1 MKKVWIFAGC
11 LIVAAGAAWTYR
23 DRIPYLSTAFPAG
36 AKQAATGTESA
47 SKDGDGA
54 NQNQGQNRRRGG
66 GPPPVVKTIAAT
78 MATLPLDATAVGAA
92 DADKNTTIAAQ
103 EAGIIVSISAHDGDT
118 VKTGDLIAKLDDR
131 TVKANLDKDK
141 ALLARDQA
149 TLSQAE
155 TALTRAETL
164 VSRNAGTQQTADEAR
179 AARDTALATM
189 QSDKA
194 SIAADQVAVEHTDI
208 RAPFDGKLGDIGIS
222 TGAYLSTG
230 AAIVTIAQ
238 YDPIFVKFHLP
249 QMYLPL
255 LQAGFA
261 SKSVTVDAVSQ
272 SDGTVPVS
280 GVLDFFD
287 NTIDAAS
294 GTILAKARFDNP
306 KGTLWPGESVNVTA
320 HFKSDKQMI
329 IVPTVAI
336 NPGADQPFVYTV
348 GDDKKV
354 HMTPV
359 TVARSNGD
367 RTGITKGLKE
377 GDHVVVEGQVQ
388 LVNGSPIREEFSQT
402 PDVAALKHADGS
414 VEVGDAAAVT
424 AANGGV
430 SK

>member
-23 DRIPYLSTAFPAG
+23 DSIPYLSTAFPTAG
-36 AKQAATGTESA
+36 KQAAGTESA
-47 SKDGDGA
+47 SKDDQG
-54 NQNQGQNRRRGG
+54 QGQNRRRGG
-66 GPPPVVKTIAAT
+66 GPPPVVKTVAAV

-103 EAGIIVSISAHDGDT
+103 EAGIIVSVAAHDGDT

-141 ALLARDQA
+141 SLLARDQA
-149 TLSQAE
+149 TLAQAE

-164 VSRNAGTQQTADEAR
+164 LSRNAGTQQTADEAR
-179 AARDTALATM
+179 AARDTALATV
-189 QSDKA
+189 QGDKA

-208 RAPFDGKLGDIGIS
+208 RAPFDGKLGDIAIS

-230 AAIVTIAQ
+230 AAVVTIAQ
-238 YDPIFVKFHLP
+238 YDPIYVKFYLP
-249 QMYLPL
+249 QMYLSQ
-255 LQAGFA
+255 LQSGFA
-261 SKSVTVDAVSQ
+261 NKNVAVDAVSQ
-272 SDGTVPVS
+272 SDGTMPLS

-287 NTIDAAS
+287 NSINAAS

-306 KGTLWPGESVNVTA
+306 KGTLWPGESVNVTV
-320 HFKSDKQMI
+320 HFKSDQKMI
-329 IVPTVAI
+329 VVPTVAVS
-336 NPGADQPFVYTV
+336 PGADQPFVYTV

-367 RTGITKGLKE
+367 KTAIVKGLKE
-377 GDHVVVEGQVQ
+377 GEHVVVEGQVQ
-388 LVNGSPIREEFSQT
+388 LVNGSPIREEFSET
-402 PDVAALKHADGS
+402 PSVASLKHADGS
-414 VEVGDAAAVT
+414 IEVGDASA
-424 AANGGV
+424 GV